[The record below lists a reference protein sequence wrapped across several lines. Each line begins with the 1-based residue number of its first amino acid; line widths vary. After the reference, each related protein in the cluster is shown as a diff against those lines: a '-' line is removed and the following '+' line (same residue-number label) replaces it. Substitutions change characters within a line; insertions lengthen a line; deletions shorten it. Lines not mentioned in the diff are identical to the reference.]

1 MRLSLGSLSSLVPS
15 QIFHVVWCCG
25 PRVEQPRPQIEMQP
39 PRLFPWSLSQLHPL
53 FCREEGSMG
62 CAKMPGY
69 GEAPSH
75 VHSSGLKVGICA
87 LASSPSPGPSI
98 LLTVRACH
106 CHEDC
111 HHSKLPMAGYSA
123 QNDAT
128 DTWPSQRRIFVIPLK
143 EDFQYKARVDNKTR
157 KMCVHVA
164 PKACAA
170 SPLSSPYSPM

>member
-1 MRLSLGSLSSLVPS
+1 MWFGAAVPGWSSPD
-15 QIFHVVWCCG
+15 
-25 PRVEQPRPQIEMQP
+25 
-39 PRLFPWSLSQLHPL
+39 PRLRCSRPVYFLGPCPSSTLCSVEKRAAWDVPRCL
-53 FCREEGSMG
+53 GT
-62 CAKMPGY
+62 

-75 VHSSGLKVGICA
+75 VHSSGLKVGFCA

-106 CHEDC
+106 CHEEC

-128 DTWPSQRRIFVIPLK
+128 DTWPSQRRILIILLK
-143 EDFQYKARVDNKTR
+143 EDFQYKARVDSKTR